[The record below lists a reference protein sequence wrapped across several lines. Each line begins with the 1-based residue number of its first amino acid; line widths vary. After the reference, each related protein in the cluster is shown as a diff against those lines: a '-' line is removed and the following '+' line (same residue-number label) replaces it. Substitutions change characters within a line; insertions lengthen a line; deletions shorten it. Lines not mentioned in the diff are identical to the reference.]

1 MMHYVRPFG
10 QLQGQNT
17 VNTAVTGT
25 SANVAIPAPT
35 IGVRSVRIVNAG
47 TQNIFVKFGTANTVA
62 AVAAD
67 DMPMLA
73 NTCEVF
79 LLPNNITHI
88 AAIAA
93 GAGST
98 MYVTVGEGT

>member
-10 QLQGQNT
+10 QYQGQNT

-25 SANVAIPAPT
+25 SAYVTLPAPT
-35 IGVRSVRIVNAG
+35 IGVRSVRIVCAG
-47 TQNIFVKFGTANTVA
+47 TANIFVKFGTSTSVT
-62 AVAAD
+62 AVAAN

-73 NTCEVF
+73 NTAEVF
-79 LLPNNITHI
+79 LLPNDITHI

-98 MYVTVGEGT
+98 MYCTVGEGT